1 MVALLSRDNLAL
13 RQKLESVYT
22 KMNNVQMVWNQFSVF
37 NNHHKSI
44 KYFDSSCMFW
54 KQKIKDEK
62 IDIKLCGGETGG
74 DGLRTS
80 KPM

>member
-1 MVALLSRDNLAL
+1 
-13 RQKLESVYT
+13 
-22 KMNNVQMVWNQFSVF
+22 
-37 NNHHKSI
+37 
-44 KYFDSSCMFW
+44 MFR

-80 KPM
+80 KPMYGSSPNGVEQARQII

>member
-1 MVALLSRDNLAL
+1 MVELLSRDNLTL

-22 KMNNVQMVWNQFSVF
+22 KINNVQMVWNQFSAF

-62 IDIKLCGGETGG
+62 IDIKLCGG

-80 KPM
+80 TPM

>member
-1 MVALLSRDNLAL
+1 MVELLSRDNSAL

-22 KMNNVQMVWNQFSVF
+22 KINNVQMVWNLFSAF

-62 IDIKLCGGETGG
+62 IDIKLCGG

-80 KPM
+80 TPM